1 MFGLNNTTTSF
12 NDVNDDSINDD
23 SINDDSSEG
32 WLAEYLTGFAFQSA
46 CYLIFKHF
54 VEPLVI
60 YFVKLLK
67 IAWKS
72 LMDLFFPDTNTETVR
87 QSQ

>member
-1 MFGLNNTTTSF
+1 MSGFNNTTASF
-12 NDVNDDSINDD
+12 NDDIN
-23 SINDDSSEG
+23 SSSSEG

-72 LMDLFFPDTNTETVR
+72 LMDLLFPDSESVR

>member
-1 MFGLNNTTTSF
+1 MSGFNNTTTSF
-12 NDVNDDSINDD
+12 NDDSNG
-23 SINDDSSEG
+23 SSSEG
-32 WLAEYLTGFAFQSA
+32 WLAEYLTSFAFQSA

-72 LMDLFFPDTNTETVR
+72 LMDLFFPDTDTESAS

>member
-1 MFGLNNTTTSF
+1 MFGFNNTTTSF
-12 NDVNDDSINDD
+12 NDDSNG
-23 SINDDSSEG
+23 SSSEG
-32 WLAEYLTGFAFQSA
+32 WLAEYLASFAFQSA
-46 CYLIFKHF
+46 CYIIFKHF
-54 VEPLVI
+54 FEPLVI

-72 LMDLFFPDTNTETVR
+72 LMDLLFPDTESAP

>member
-1 MFGLNNTTTSF
+1 MSGFNNT
-12 NDVNDDSINDD
+12 NNCNDDSTG
-23 SINDDSSEG
+23 SSSEG
-32 WLAEYLTGFAFQSA
+32 WLAEYLARFVIQSA
-46 CYLIFKHF
+46 CYIIFKHF
-54 VEPLVI
+54 FEPLVI

-72 LMDLFFPDTNTETVR
+72 LMDLFFPDTDTESAR

>member
-1 MFGLNNTTTSF
+1 MFGFNNTTTSF

-32 WLAEYLTGFAFQSA
+32 WLAEYLASFAFQSA
-46 CYLIFKHF
+46 CYIIFKHF
-54 VEPLVI
+54 FEPLVI

-72 LMDLFFPDTNTETVR
+72 LMDLLFPDTDTESAR